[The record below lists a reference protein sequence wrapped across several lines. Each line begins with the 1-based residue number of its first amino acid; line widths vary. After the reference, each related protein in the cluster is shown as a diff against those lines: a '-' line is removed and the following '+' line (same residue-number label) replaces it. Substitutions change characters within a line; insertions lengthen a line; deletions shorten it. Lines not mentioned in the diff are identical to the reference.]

1 MGKVGKNLIATLS
14 SIRIDLRQIW
24 NLCHKVQVTSTSF
37 HSTWNLLKIFRFW
50 VKIASIKISEL
61 LWKKELINST
71 QLTSLRQ
78 TNLFYQL
85 TSDLRKK
92 CWTTCCCILRKIRN
106 LQVWMDL
113 WANRIQEQLC
123 KKILSLLILTR
134 LIQKKP
140 PLSTIK
146 WWII

>member
-1 MGKVGKNLIATLS
+1 MGKVDKNLIATLS

-37 HSTWNLLKIFRFW
+37 HSTWNQLKIFRFW